1 MSRGAVLALLVA
13 LACAGCSSPA
23 SSDADAASPD
33 AAAPDADTT
42 VIDADTRVV
51 DAGSPD
57 AVDAAPDAPPDRRLL
72 GPLYSYPGVGREMC
86 SLNLDHATRT
96 DAADIVPMLDDA
108 LRFGAVLHLFAHK
121 PGNTVTTARIE
132 AVLAAAHE
140 RGIPFVT
147 YGEIARGE
155 HDGPGLAFSFD
166 DQHLEPWIQMR
177 PVFARYGARL
187 TFFFTR
193 YPIYTATEKELVL
206 ALARD
211 GHDIQFH
218 GAAHRH
224 AVDYKNEHGL
234 AKYLVDEIDV
244 GMAAMRR
251 DGWEPTVFAYP
262 FGEHDAEIQAALLE
276 RFALVRSIRQICT
289 R

>member
-1 MSRGAVLALLVA
+1 MSRGAVLALLASVS
-13 LACAGCSSPA
+13 LAGCSSPA
-23 SSDADAASPD
+23 ASTDPDSGPADASAVDASAPAIDADSPD
-33 AAAPDADTT
+33 AIDGAPDAM
-42 VIDADTRVV
+42 
-51 DAGSPD
+51 
-57 AVDAAPDAPPDRRLL
+57 PDRRLL

-86 SLNLDHATRT
+86 ALNLDHATRT
-96 DAADIVPMLDDA
+96 DAADVVPMLDDA
-108 LRFGAVLHLFAHK
+108 VKYGAVLHLFAHK

-177 PVFARYGARL
+177 PVIARYGARL

-234 AKYLVDEIDV
+234 ARYLADEIDV
-244 GMAAMRR
+244 GMAAMRA